1 MPDLRGQ
8 LGFMPCQDVFRYLGN
23 RRLSGTLTA
32 TRGAVEKKV
41 VIHEGAAV
49 SAASTDPRE
58 YLGQLLINGGYLS
71 EEQFNLAYQTQLA
84 TRVPMGQILT
94 MIGLVPEDMIQK
106 ALEVKVRE
114 TALDICDWRSGTFE
128 FSAHAPTLRGGVTFA
143 VSLLDLCVEAD
154 QRARA
159 WVAFRKVLPT
169 GDTRVELVPGR
180 SPQVEAGSP
189 DAHLFSLLQEGR
201 TVDELLLDLHST
213 EYPLYRRL
221 YALVQEGV
229 VAVRVEGAEEPATQ
243 PEAWFP
249 ESTPVPKREGPAPVG
264 ELLSRARAALA
275 TGAFD
280 EAADVAVR
288 ILDRGVDPLANEVLR
303 EAEAGRLKELKARF
317 LAEKRIPLLLVDK
330 GQIRGM
336 PLSPPERYLLSR
348 MDGVR
353 ELGSIVRV
361 SPLRELDA
369 LRLVDRFV
377 SQGMIR
383 FT

>member
-32 TRGAVEKKV
+32 ARGSVEKKV

-71 EEQFNLAYQTQLA
+71 EEQFNQAYQTQLA
-84 TRVPMGQILT
+84 TKVPMGQILT
-94 MIGLVPEDMIQK
+94 MIGLVPEEMIQQ

-128 FSAHAPTLRGGVTFA
+128 FSAHAPTARGGVPYA
-143 VSLLDLCVEAD
+143 IPLLDLCVEAE

-159 WVAFRKVLPT
+159 WVAFRKVLPS
-169 GDTRVELVPGR
+169 GDTRVELVPGMATMAP
-180 SPQVEAGSP
+180 SSP
-189 DAHLFSLLQEGR
+189 DAHLFTLLEGGR
-201 TVDELLLDLHST
+201 TIDELLLDLHST

-221 YALVQEGV
+221 YALVQEGIV
-229 VAVRVEGAEEPATQ
+229 VAHIEGAEAAAQ

-249 ESTPVPKREGPAPVG
+249 EYTPAPKREGPAPIA
-264 ELLSRARAALA
+264 ELLSRARAALEA
-275 TGAFD
+275 GSFD
-280 EAADVAVR
+280 EAADVASR
-288 ILDRGVDPLANEVLR
+288 ILDRGVEPLAADVLKQ
-303 EAEAGRLKELKARF
+303 AEAGRLEELKSK
-317 LAEKRIPLLLVDK
+317 LLSEKKVPVLLVDK

-348 MDGVR
+348 MDGSR
-353 ELGSIVRV
+353 QLAAIVRV

-377 SQGMIR
+377 SQGMVR

>member
-32 TRGAVEKKV
+32 SKGAVEKKV
-41 VIHEGAAV
+41 VIHEGSAV

-58 YLGQLLINGGYLS
+58 YLGQLLINGGFLS
-71 EEQFNLAYQTQLA
+71 EEQFNQAYQTQLA
-84 TRVPMGQILT
+84 TKVPMGQILT
-94 MIGLVPEDMIQK
+94 MIGLVPEEMIQK

-128 FSAHAPTLRGGVTFA
+128 FSAHAPTLRGGVPYA
-143 VSLLDLCVEAD
+143 IPLLDLCVEAD

-159 WVAFRKVLPT
+159 WIAFRKVLPD
-169 GDTRVELVPGR
+169 GDTRIELVPGR
-180 SPQVEAGSP
+180 APPVPRGSL
-189 DAHLFSLLQEGR
+189 DERLFSLLEGGC
-201 TVDELLLDLHST
+201 TIDELLLSLHST

-221 YALVQEGV
+221 YALVQEGI
-229 VAVRVEGAEEPATQ
+229 VAVRREGAEAAAQ

-249 ESTPVPKREGPAPVG
+249 EQTPVPRREAPAPIA
-264 ELLSRARAALA
+264 ELLARARAALA
-275 TGAFD
+275 AGSFD
-280 EAADVAVR
+280 EATEVASR
-288 ILDRGVDPLANEVLR
+288 ILDRGGEPLAVEVLK
-303 EAEAGRLKELKARF
+303 EAEGARLAELKKK
-317 LAEKRIPLLLVDK
+317 LLSEKRVPLLLVDR

-348 MDGVR
+348 IDGAR
-353 ELGSIVRV
+353 ELGAIVRV

-369 LRLVDRFV
+369 LRLVDRFL